1 MILSFCTSFS
11 MPHFKVSKRLFSKS
25 ILNLIILGASQMDL
39 WCSTWRSVGFGL
51 QIQKKISPKFGDT
64 FYVTLKFNHDILSA
78 FLIFSWRTWSGS
90 KIFLGF
96 FGLFNSFSE
105 IFRFFTWIFLKCFVE
120 FHTLYVASPFR
131 IFSHWFLPWVEFWF
145 HDAFTI
151 FFLVIFF
158 SFFSALKF
166 LNKYRVILA
175 AVRSLKLR

>member
-1 MILSFCTSFS
+1 

-78 FLIFSWRTWSGS
+78 FFIFSWRTWSGS

-105 IFRFFTWIFLKCFVE
+105 IFRFLHLDFSQMLRRISYNLCCESFSNLFTLIFALSWILI
-120 FHTLYVASPFR
+120 SR
-131 IFSHWFLPWVEFWF
+131 RF
-145 HDAFTI
+145 HDFFSCDF
-151 FFLVIFF
+151 FFLFLGAKIFE
-158 SFFSALKF
+158 
-166 LNKYRVILA
+166 
-175 AVRSLKLR
+175 